1 MSVITGDPTGRTRR
15 SGRAVA
21 TLVTMAFAMAA
32 VLLAG
37 AVTPTQATAI
47 PLPHEDSFYQPPEG
61 FEAKEPGAILR
72 SREVRLAALTVL
84 PVNVRAWQLLYR
96 TTDLNEQPTAA
107 VTTVVLP
114 ALADP
119 NRSRPLVSLQF
130 YYDSANLDCSPSFVL
145 QQGAGLAGLEGI
157 HSQSELL
164 GLAALISQGWAVSI
178 PDYEGVNGHLTVPKE
193 PGYMTLDGIRA
204 AERFEPLGLDGA
216 NTPVA
221 LWGYSGGGMGSGW
234 AAEMQ
239 PTYAPELN
247 VKGIALGAPT
257 SDVVSLLH
265 VNGSMFSSLIGIGI
279 SSLRKAYPKFRE
291 ASDRYLK
298 PEGRALMDQTERQ
311 CLPRNALTQMF
322 VDYGRL
328 LTIPIPDF
336 LAVPEIK
343 EVFDSTVL
351 GRNIPTAPIFLYQG
365 VFDEA
370 VPVWTNDRL
379 SQQWCAGGASV
390 LYKRDH
396 LSEHLSLPSL
406 GMADT
411 LNWLK
416 ARLAPNAPD
425 QFGCRTENVVSMLAD
440 FNALLTQIEINLN
453 ATFGALGFPIGP
465 RELPRP
471 SASSGQTEV
480 PR

>member
-1 MSVITGDPTGRTRR
+1 MSVIKGDPTGRPRR
-15 SGRAVA
+15 GRRAIAV
-21 TLVTMAFAMAA
+21 LVTMAFAVAT

-37 AVTPTQATAI
+37 GITPTPAAAL
-47 PLPHEDSFYQPPEG
+47 PLPTEDPFYQPPEA
-61 FEAKEPGAILR
+61 FDAQEPGTILR
-72 SREVRLAALTVL
+72 SREVRLAVATLL
-84 PVNVRAWQLLYR
+84 PLNVRSWQLLYR
-96 TTDLNEQPTAA
+96 TTDLNEQPTVA
-107 VTTVVLP
+107 VTTVILP
-114 ALADP
+114 AGADP

-130 YYDSANLDCSPSFVL
+130 YYDSASNNCSPSFVL
-145 QQGAGLAGLEGI
+145 QQGSGLPGLEGI
-157 HSQSELL
+157 HSQSELIAI
-164 GLAALISQGWAVSI
+164 AALISQGWAISV
-178 PDYEGVNGHLTVPKE
+178 PDYEGLNGHLTVPRE

-204 AERFEPLGLDGA
+204 AQRFQPLGLDGA

-221 LWGYSGGGMGSGW
+221 MWGYSGGGMGSGW

-279 SSLRKAYPKFRE
+279 SSLRNAYPKFKE
-291 ASDRYLK
+291 ASDRYLTA
-298 PEGRALMDQTERQ
+298 EGKALMDRTNQQ
-311 CLPRNALTQMF
+311 CLPRNALSQMF
-322 VDYGRL
+322 IDYGRM

-336 LAVPEIK
+336 LQVPEIK
-343 EVFDSTVL
+343 EAFESTVL

-390 LYKRDH
+390 SYKRDH
-396 LSEHLSLPSL
+396 LSEHLTLPSL

-416 ARLAPNAPD
+416 SRLAPQAPD

-465 RELPRP
+465 RER
-471 SASSGQTEV
+471 
-480 PR
+480 

>member
-1 MSVITGDPTGRTRR
+1 MSVIKGVPTGRARP
-15 SGRAVA
+15 GLRAVA
-21 TLVTMAFAMAA
+21 AAVTVAFAVVTALLTGAVAPAPAAA
-32 VLLAG
+32 VPL
-37 AVTPTQATAI
+37 TQD
-47 PLPHEDSFYQPPEG
+47 DSFYRPPEG
-61 FEAKEPGAILR
+61 FEAQAPGAILR
-72 SREVRLAALTVL
+72 SREVHLAVLTVL
-84 PVNVRAWQLLYR
+84 PLNVRSWQLLYR
-96 TTDLNEQPTAA
+96 TTDLDEQPTVA
-107 VTTVVLP
+107 VTTVILP
-114 ALADP
+114 AGADP
-119 NRSRPLVSLQF
+119 NRARPLVSLQL
-130 YYDSANLDCSPSFVL
+130 YYDSASNDCSPSYVL
-145 QQGAGLAGLEGI
+145 QQGSGLPGLEGI
-157 HSQSELL
+157 HSQSELIAIA
-164 GLAALISQGWAVSI
+164 GLISQGWAISI
-178 PDYEGVNGHLTVPKE
+178 PDYEGLDGHLTVPKE
-193 PGYMTLDGIRA
+193 PGYLILDGVRA
-204 AERFEPLGLDGA
+204 AEGFQPLGLNGA
-216 NTPVA
+216 DTPVA

-279 SSLRKAYPKFRE
+279 SSLRKAFPDFKQ
-291 ASDRYLK
+291 AADRYLT
-298 PEGRALMDQTERQ
+298 PEGRALMDRTERQ

-322 VDYGRL
+322 VDYGRM

-336 LAVPEIK
+336 LQVPEIK
-343 EVFDSTVL
+343 KVFESTVL
-351 GRNIPTAPIFLYQG
+351 GRTIPTAPIFLYQG

-390 LYKRDH
+390 IYKRDH
-396 LSEHLSLPSL
+396 LSEHLTLPSL

-416 ARLAPNAPD
+416 SRLAPNAPD
-425 QFGCRTENVVSMLAD
+425 QFGCRTDNVVSMLAD

-465 RELPRP
+465 RER
-471 SASSGQTEV
+471 
-480 PR
+480 

>member
-1 MSVITGDPTGRTRR
+1 MSVINGDPTGRVRTRR
-15 SGRAVA
+15 RAVA
-21 TLVTMAFAMAA
+21 VLVTMAIAVTT

-37 AVTPTQATAI
+37 GVRPAPAAAM

-61 FEAKEPGAILR
+61 FQAEEPGTILR

-84 PVNVRAWQLLYR
+84 PLNVRSWQLLYR
-96 TTDLNEQPTAA
+96 TTDLDEQPTVA
-107 VTTVVLP
+107 VTTVILP
-114 ALADP
+114 AGADP
-119 NRSRPLVSLQF
+119 NRHRPLVSLQF
-130 YYDSANLDCSPSFVL
+130 YYDSASLDCSPSFVL
-145 QQGAGLAGLEGI
+145 QQGSGLAGIEGV
-157 HSQSELL
+157 HSQSELIAI
-164 GLAALISQGWAVSI
+164 AALISQGWAISI
-178 PDYEGVNGHLTVPKE
+178 PDYEGLDGHLAVAKE
-193 PGYMTLDGIRA
+193 PGYMTLDGVRA
-204 AERFEPLGLDGA
+204 AQRFEPLGLDGA

-279 SSLRKAYPKFRE
+279 SSLRKAYPKFKE
-291 ASDRYLK
+291 AADRYLT
-298 PEGRALMDQTERQ
+298 PEGRALMDRTERQ

-322 VDYGRL
+322 VDYGRM
-328 LTIPIPDF
+328 LTISIPEF

-343 EVFDSTVL
+343 EVFEATVL

-379 SQQWCAGGASV
+379 SGQWCAGGASV
-390 LYKRDH
+390 IYKRDH
-396 LSEHLSLPSL
+396 LSEHLTLPSL

-416 ARLAPNAPD
+416 GRLAPNAPD

-465 RELPRP
+465 RER
-471 SASSGQTEV
+471 
-480 PR
+480 

>member
-1 MSVITGDPTGRTRR
+1 MMRKDAHVSVITGDRTGRIHR
-15 SGRAVA
+15 SGRTVA
-21 TLVTMAFAMAA
+21 ALVTMAFAMAA

-61 FEAKEPGAILR
+61 FEAQEPGAILR

-193 PGYMTLDGIRA
+193 PGYMTLDGVRA

-221 LWGYSGGGMGSGW
+221 FWGYSGGGMGSGW

-465 RELPRP
+465 RER
-471 SASSGQTEV
+471 
-480 PR
+480 

>member
-1 MSVITGDPTGRTRR
+1 MSVINGDPAGRPRTGIR
-15 SGRAVA
+15 SVAV
-21 TLVTMAFAMAA
+21 LVTMAFAMAT
-32 VLLAG
+32 VLLTG
-37 AVTPTQATAI
+37 AVAPAPAAAV
-47 PLPHEDSFYQPPEG
+47 PLPQDDSFYRPPAG
-61 FEAKEPGAILR
+61 FADQAPGAILR
-72 SREVRLAALTVL
+72 SREVHLAVLTVL
-84 PVNVRAWQLLYR
+84 PLNVRSWQLLYR
-96 TTDLNEQPTAA
+96 TTDLNDQPTVA
-107 VTTVVLP
+107 VTTVILP
-114 ALADP
+114 AGADP

-130 YYDSANLDCSPSFVL
+130 YYDSASNDCSPSYVL
-145 QQGAGLAGLEGI
+145 QQGSGLAGLEGI
-157 HSQSELL
+157 HSQSELIAI
-164 GLAALISQGWAVSI
+164 AALISQGWAISV
-178 PDYEGVNGHLTVPKE
+178 PDYEGLDGHLTVPKE

-204 AERFEPLGLDGA
+204 AEGFQPLGLDGA

-221 LWGYSGGGMGSGW
+221 MWGFSGGGMGSGW

-247 VKGIALGAPT
+247 VKGIAMGSPT

-279 SSLRKAYPKFRE
+279 SSLRKAYPKFKE
-291 ASDRYLK
+291 AADRYLT
-298 PEGRALMDQTERQ
+298 PEGQALMDRTERQ

-336 LAVPEIK
+336 LQVPEIK
-343 EVFDSTVL
+343 ETFEQTAL
-351 GRNIPTAPIFLYQG
+351 GRDIPTAPIFLYQG

-379 SQQWCAGGASV
+379 NQQWCAGGASV
-390 LYKRDH
+390 IYTRDH

-406 GMADT
+406 GMAGT
-411 LNWLK
+411 LNWMK
-416 ARLAPNAPD
+416 GRLAPNAPD
-425 QFGCRTENVVSMLAD
+425 QVGCRTDNVVSMLAD

-465 RELPRP
+465 RER
-471 SASSGQTEV
+471 
-480 PR
+480 

>member
-1 MSVITGDPTGRTRR
+1 MSVINGDPTGRPRTGKRTV
-15 SGRAVA
+15 AV
-21 TLVTMAFAMAA
+21 LVTMAIAMAT
-32 VLLAG
+32 VLLNG
-37 AVTPTQATAI
+37 AVQPAPAAAV

-61 FEAKEPGAILR
+61 FEGQAPGAILR
-72 SREVRLAALTVL
+72 SREVHLAVLTALPL
-84 PVNVRAWQLLYR
+84 NVRSWQLLYR
-96 TTDLNEQPTAA
+96 TTDLNEQPTVA
-107 VTTVVLP
+107 VTTIILP
-114 ALADP
+114 AGADP

-130 YYDSANLDCSPSFVL
+130 YYDSASNDCSPSYVL
-145 QQGAGLAGLEGI
+145 QQGSGLAGLEGI
-157 HSQSELL
+157 HSQSELIAIA
-164 GLAALISQGWAVSI
+164 GLISQGWAISV
-178 PDYEGVNGHLTVPKE
+178 PDYEGLDGHLTVPKE

-204 AERFEPLGLDGA
+204 AEGFQPLGLDGT

-279 SSLRKAYPKFRE
+279 SSLRKAYPKFKE
-291 ASDRYLK
+291 AADRYLT
-298 PEGRALMDQTERQ
+298 PEGQALMDRTERT
-311 CLPRNALTQMF
+311 CLPRNAVTQMF

-336 LAVPEIK
+336 LQVPEIK
-343 EVFDSTVL
+343 ETFEQTVL

-379 SQQWCAGGASV
+379 DQQWCAGGASV
-390 LYKRDH
+390 IYKRDH
-396 LSEHLSLPSL
+396 LSEHLTLPSL

-416 ARLAPNAPD
+416 SRLAPNAPD
-425 QFGCRTENVVSMLAD
+425 QFGCRTDNVVSMLAD

-465 RELPRP
+465 RER
-471 SASSGQTEV
+471 
-480 PR
+480 